1 MSLNRHDAARDAN
14 EPEIVEVYLK
24 AGASVDRVYNG
35 PCDLI
40 VGYFDEILGPQT
52 ILVEVKLPKGPEG
65 GTSHS
70 KLTPKEMEVHGRHK
84 GRIYVVRCKDDALR
98 SIGKRPSA
106 IVSRG
111 CR

>member
-1 MSLNRHDAARDAN
+1 MGKLSHANTRDGN
-14 EPEIVEVYLK
+14 EQEIVDALLA
-24 AGASVDRVYNG
+24 AGASVDRINEH
-35 PCDLI
+35 CDLI
-40 VGYFDEILGPQT
+40 VGYNDEILGPQT
-52 ILVEVKLPKGPEG
+52 ILVEVKLPPGPEG

-70 KLTPKEMEVHGRHK
+70 KLTPKEMEFSGRHK
-84 GRIYVVRCKDDALR
+84 GRYYVVRDKDDALR

>member
-1 MSLNRHDAARDAN
+1 MGLHSHANQRDGN
-14 EPEIVEVYLK
+14 EQEIIDVYR
-24 AGASVDRVYNG
+24 AYGCSVDRVNE

-40 VGYFDEILGPQT
+40 VGYNDEILGPQT

-70 KLTPKEMEVHGRHK
+70 KLTPKEMEFFGRHK

-111 CR
+111 CK

>member
-1 MSLNRHDAARDAN
+1 MGQHSYALARDAN
-14 EPEIVEVYLK
+14 EQEIVEVYLA
-24 AGASVDRVYNG
+24 AGASVDRVNEL
-35 PCDLI
+35 CDLI
-40 VGYFDEILGPQT
+40 IGYNDEILGPQT
-52 ILVEVKLPKGPEG
+52 ILVEVKLPLGPEG

-84 GRIYVVRCKDDALR
+84 GRIYVVRCKEDAER

>member
-1 MSLNRHDAARDAN
+1 MGQHSYALTRDGN
-14 EPEIVEVYLK
+14 EQEIIDFYL
-24 AGASVDRVYNG
+24 AEGCSVDRINEH
-35 PCDLI
+35 CDLI
-40 VGYFDEILGPQT
+40 VGYYDDILGPQT
-52 ILVEVKLPKGPEG
+52 ILIEVKLPPGPEG

-70 KLTPKEMEVHGRHK
+70 RLTPKEMEFHGRHK
-84 GRIYVVRCKDDALR
+84 GRIYVVRDKDDAKR

>member
-1 MSLNRHDAARDAN
+1 MGLHSYANQRDGN
-14 EPEIVEVYLK
+14 EQEIVDALLAV
-24 AGASVDRVYNG
+24 GASVDRVDE

-40 VGYFDEILGPQT
+40 VGYRGVTYL
-52 ILVEVKLPKGPEG
+52 LEVKLPKGPEG

-70 KLTPKEMEVHGRHK
+70 TLTPKEMEFQGRHK
-84 GRIYVVRCKDDALR
+84 GRIYVVRSIEDALR
-98 SIGKRPSA
+98 AIGAIASA